1 MDDRAIELPEQPQPE
16 SLLVVDVEDVE
27 GEEDNPAVTVT

>member
-1 MDDRAIELPEQPQPE
+1 MDDRAIELPEQPQQE